1 MSVFLLVYLVYP
13 SIISEGNIE
22 MIDEMMKMF
31 PSEILKAFNMDIA
44 SMDSAYG
51 WLKSEGFIFILL
63 IISSYGAIL
72 GSNILLKEENDKT
85 IEYLSS
91 LPVKRKSIVL
101 SKVLVGVSYLLAFIF
116 ILGIFNFVSLL
127 FSGEFDKWEFIL
139 LSITPIFPSF
149 VTFFLCM
156 FISTFTH
163 KSKKMLSIG
172 LGIVLVS
179 YILNAVSS
187 MSSSVEFLKYVSI
200 FTLANTRNV
209 IMYNEIEFS
218 VILVS
223 VCLSALLG
231 LLIVTRYNKKELV

>member
-63 IISSYGAIL
+63 IISSYAAIL